1 MNSLPEELLIKIFK
15 HLIPD
20 KSYNIN
26 EFKQY
31 FLIYKNWY
39 YILNTLTMK
48 IYFAKLIG
56 LYDILLID
64 HSFNSINKLLNY
76 ETITHYAGYKYVS
89 SNYNSSLI
97 DIFSVEGLINLPFC
111 KFKKSLCIDNK
122 CHMKKSPNCY
132 YNHHN
137 IQNYITHPIMRG
149 MDNIG
154 RNYLLFVYTD
164 IEKNEIFYEFIYNKI
179 IHNQLIT
186 TYSGIY
192 NKTYIGMLSD
202 NKIINE
208 HFNREINYY
217 SYIYITKLLDGDKC
231 TIPKYNTITNQFYE
245 SRKGDIKLLWN

>member
-1 MNSLPEELLIKIFK
+1 MNSLPEELSIKIFK

-56 LYDILLID
+56 LYSFNTINKINKILNYDILTN
-64 HSFNSINKLLNY
+64 F
-76 ETITHYAGYKYVS
+76 AGYKYVS
-89 SNYNSSLI
+89 SNYNSSLV

-122 CHMKKSPNCY
+122 CHMAKTSKCY
-132 YNHHN
+132 NRHHN
-137 IQNYITHPIMRG
+137 IQKYITHPIMRG

-164 IEKNEIFYEFIYNKI
+164 SETNEIFYEFIYNKI

-208 HFNREINYY
+208 HFNREIYY
-217 SYIYITKLLDGDKC
+217 SYIYIKKLLDGDKC